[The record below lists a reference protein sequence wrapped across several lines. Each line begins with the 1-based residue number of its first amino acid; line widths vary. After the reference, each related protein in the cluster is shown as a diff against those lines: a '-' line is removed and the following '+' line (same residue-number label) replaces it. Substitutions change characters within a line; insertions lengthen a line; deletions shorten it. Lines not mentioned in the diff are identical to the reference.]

1 LTVAENIDGADS
13 LIEKMSKIR
22 ETRDFRVC
30 EISKPTRILRPEN
43 AEHEPTS
50 VPDLLSRAV
59 EKFGDHPALAYQDHE
74 TKSWKFINYKEYKGK
89 VDQFAKVFIKL
100 GLKRF
105 ASVAV
110 LAFNSVEWFITE
122 LAAIHAG

>member
-1 LTVAENIDGADS
+1 
-13 LIEKMSKIR
+13 MSKIR
-22 ETRDFRVC
+22 ETREFRVTD
-30 EISKPTRILRPEN
+30 ITKPTRILRGINEK
-43 AEHEPTS
+43 EHEPTS
-50 VPDLLSRAV
+50 VPDLLSQAV
-59 EKFGDHPALAYQDHE
+59 EKYAEHPAMAFQLPE
-74 TKSWKFINYKEYKGK
+74 TKTWKFINYKEYKEK

-105 ASVAV
+105 GSVAV